1 MLFMKRMLCA
11 LLILCTLFS
20 AAYAQEEGLN
30 VLLLGVDSSRG
41 GQRGRSDTMMLVR
54 AEPST
59 GAIRLVS
66 FLRDLYVDIPG
77 VGKTRLNA
85 AYHYGGEVL
94 LKETLQKHFGVS
106 IDRTVTVQFKM
117 LSEIVDAIG
126 GIEAEIAPRELS
138 ALNEMIESYN
148 ADYGLTGGLLDAS
161 GLQTL
166 DGKQALCYSRLR
178 KIDSDFQRT
187 SRQQTVIA
195 GMLERLS
202 EMSTW
207 QLMGLALKYIGKVE
221 TDLTLQDAARLA
233 PMLASMEDLS
243 FRTAQVP
250 FEGAYTDETVNG
262 MMVLTPDLS
271 RTRKRL
277 EAFFQE

>member
-1 MLFMKRMLCA
+1 MIMKRALILLVALMLLLPRA
-11 LLILCTLFS
+11 YAGENALHLLLI
-20 AAYAQEEGLN
+20 
-30 VLLLGVDSSRG
+30 GVDSSAE
-41 GQRGRSDTMMLVR
+41 GQRGRSDTMMLARVD
-54 AEPST
+54 AAT
-59 GAIRLVS
+59 GSVRLVS
-66 FLRDLYVDIPG
+66 FLRDLYVPIPG
-77 VGKTRLNA
+77 HGKTRLNA
-85 AYHYGGEVL
+85 AYFYGGETL
-94 LKETLQKHFGVS
+94 LKETLQKQFGVT
-106 IDRTVTVQFKM
+106 IDRTVTVRFSVLEELVNQ
-117 LSEIVDAIG
+117 LG
-126 GIEAEIAPRELS
+126 GIEIELLEKERLH
-138 ALNEMIESYN
+138 LNRLLEESGMGSEKLAQAGSQRLN
-148 ADYGLTGGLLDAS
+148 GR
-161 GLQTL
+161 
-166 DGKQALCYSRLR
+166 QALMYSRIR
-178 KIDSDFQRT
+178 KIDDDFQRT

-262 MMVLTPDLS
+262 MMVLKPDLS
-271 RTRKRL
+271 RTRKQL